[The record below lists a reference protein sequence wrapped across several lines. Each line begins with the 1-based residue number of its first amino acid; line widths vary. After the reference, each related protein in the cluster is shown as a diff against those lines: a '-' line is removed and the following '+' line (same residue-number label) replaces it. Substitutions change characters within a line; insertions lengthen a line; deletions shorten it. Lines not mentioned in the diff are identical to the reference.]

1 MVAAFSPAKPLPATG
16 FLNGVVT
23 LWDVSRPRQPIPGGL
38 VRRGLTQAE
47 WDADPDLPPYDY
59 RVLC

>member
-1 MVAAFSPAKPLPATG
+1 MPATG
-16 FLNGVVT
+16 SLNGVVT
-23 LWDVSRPRQPIPGGL
+23 SWDLIGSRQPIPCGL

-47 WDADPDLPPYDY
+47 WDADPDLSPYDY